1 LERRDKDTK
10 VEIVVG
16 ITGVSEHGW
25 IAGAWHC
32 MECGVGRRWGQ
43 FLSFLLEVRGR
54 MIGGR
59 IFQRVKAKA
68 KGK

>member
-1 LERRDKDTK
+1 

-54 MIGGR
+54 MIGENS
-59 IFQRVKAKA
+59 QRVKAKA

>member
-1 LERRDKDTK
+1 

-43 FLSFLLEVRGR
+43 FLSFLLEVRRR
-54 MIGGR
+54 MMGER
-59 IFQRVKAKA
+59 ILR
-68 KGK
+68 G